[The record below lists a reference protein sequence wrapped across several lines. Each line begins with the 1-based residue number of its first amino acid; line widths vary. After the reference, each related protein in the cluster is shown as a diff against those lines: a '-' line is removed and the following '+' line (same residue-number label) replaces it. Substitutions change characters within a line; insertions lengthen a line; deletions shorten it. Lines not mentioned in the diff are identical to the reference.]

1 MVKLNLTKRQ
11 FVTLV
16 NILKQE
22 QHSAEWCVKDKDKDK
37 LVSPEDRERLADV
50 NILLCTVLDDDDEE

>member
-16 NILKQE
+16 NILQQE
-22 QHSAEWCVKDKDKDK
+22 QRSAEWRIKDKDKDK
-37 LVSPEDRERLADV
+37 LISTEDREKLADV
-50 NILLCTVLDDDDEE
+50 NNLICTVLNDEE